1 MLLGDLNVWILNRED
16 FIVNDVM
23 YESNLNYMEI
33 IGYEMDFDLLFWVN
47 LDNNINDNGIKL
59 LIMCKLLGIRILNG
73 WYKDK
78 MDRDFIF
85 MGFRGFSVVDYCVLM
100 LDIFGLI
107 EKFQVVNFIMYFD
120 YVLLYLQILI
130 CFVVIELKGENN
142 VVDNSFKLIKLCK
155 WKLECLD
162 EV

>member
-107 EKFQVVNFIMYFD
+107 EKF
-120 YVLLYLQILI
+120 
-130 CFVVIELKGENN
+130 
-142 VVDNSFKLIKLCK
+142 
-155 WKLECLD
+155 
-162 EV
+162 